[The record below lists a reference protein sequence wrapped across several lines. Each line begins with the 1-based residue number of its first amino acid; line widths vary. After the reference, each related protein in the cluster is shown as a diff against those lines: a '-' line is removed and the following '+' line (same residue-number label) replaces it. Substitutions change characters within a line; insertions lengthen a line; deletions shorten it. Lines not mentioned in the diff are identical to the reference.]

1 MLLLSLLSLV
11 MLRYLLFYNAQS
23 NFQASLLLLLSA
35 GVDVIVVEGSSV
47 LVAFARIWTCS
58 FPLVSPGETQDCI
71 KQKAEQNAERERDD
85 QTLPFSELRDL
96 LGYKHIRAC
105 KDTRRRTHVCV
116 RSVEQGG
123 CGAHQG
129 EHFTHKSWTQRR
141 QRSSEQDL

>member
-1 MLLLSLLSLV
+1 MCYNSQTKPRSGILVAALVEVIFCSTIQKPNLQASLLLLSLV

-35 GVDVIVVEGSSV
+35 GVDVIVVQGSSV

-105 KDTRRRTHVCV
+105 KDTR
-116 RSVEQGG
+116 
-123 CGAHQG
+123 
-129 EHFTHKSWTQRR
+129 
-141 QRSSEQDL
+141 